1 MSASQFIGSVIGN
14 NAARAKHAAIATGV
28 GSLSFVQGVRTHT
41 VEAYVAKDA
50 ELGVRRA
57 AAVAARTTALHMPKR
72 QRKLVTA

>member
-1 MSASQFIGSVIGN
+1 MSASQFIGSVLGS
-14 NAARAKHAAIATGV
+14 NAARAKHAVIATGV

-41 VEAYVAKDA
+41 VEAYAAKDA
-50 ELGVRRA
+50 ELTARRA

>member
-1 MSASQFIGSVIGN
+1 MSASQFIGSVIGS
-14 NAARAKHAAIATGV
+14 NAARAKHAVIATGV

-41 VEAYVAKDA
+41 VEAYAAKDA
-50 ELGVRRA
+50 ELTARRA

>member
-1 MSASQFIGSVIGN
+1 MSASKFIGSVIGN

-41 VEAYVAKDA
+41 VASYVAKDA
-50 ELGVRRA
+50 ELAARRA
-57 AAVAARTTALHMPKR
+57 AAVAARTTALPMPKR